1 MTDVIVPFTGWG
13 RGTWGQLAFGEGS
26 VTNAGA
32 TGVIGSVT
40 VVAEANIPVTGLEG
54 TASVGSVLVQAA
66 ANVSVTG
73 VSAAG
78 GRWFCCCN
86 RHS

>member
-40 VVAEANIPVTGLEG
+40 VVAEANIPVTGLR
-54 TASVGSVLVQAA
+54 VQRLLDPFLFKQQQ
-66 ANVSVTG
+66 T
-73 VSAAG
+73 
-78 GRWFCCCN
+78 
-86 RHS
+86 